1 MDLSPRNPN
10 YTIIYTIFFHS
21 SRNCLLSSRSNVAP
35 VDRQVETSDVD
46 RTGRLGSSRSRRRKV
61 FIIEI
66 ATGVRK
72 RDEALAN
79 LNDLMD
85 ASLIIHEGGD

>member
-1 MDLSPRNPN
+1 M
-10 YTIIYTIFFHS
+10 
-21 SRNCLLSSRSNVAP
+21 
-35 VDRQVETSDVD
+35 ETSDVD
-46 RTGRLGSSRSRRRKV
+46 RTGQSGSSGSRRRKV